1 MANEIYGAENSIVQR
16 RPLDSLD
23 LEIIGALQENGRES
37 FRRIGARLGVAEST
51 VRNRYSRLI
60 GDGVLQVTGV
70 TSPFGVGYGALAL
83 VGVQVQGSAD
93 AIADGIAARKEATH
107 VVICAGRFD
116 LLVELVCRDNG
127 HLLETVEGIKG
138 LKGVLS
144 TETFMYLDLR
154 KQLHTWGTRQ
164 SPRGS
169 S

>member
-1 MANEIYGAENSIVQR
+1 MDNETSGAEDAIVQR

-37 FRRIGARLGVAEST
+37 FRRIGAKLGVAEST

-60 GDGVLQVTGV
+60 VDGILQVTGV
-70 TSPFGVGYGALAL
+70 TSPFGVGYAALAL
-83 VGVQVQGSAD
+83 VGVRVQGSTD
-93 AIADGIAARKEATH
+93 SIVDRISARKEATQ
-107 VVICAGRFD
+107 VVICAGRYD
-116 LLVELVCRDNG
+116 LLVELVCRDNR
-127 HLLETVEGIKG
+127 HLLDVVENIKG

-164 SPRGS
+164 SPRGFD
-169 S
+169 